1 MFYRQILFI
10 FITLFLMYFQ
20 MNCHGILKTDDLI
33 TRFFRLST
41 QMVVD
46 LCYRYLPEV
55 NGSAATTV
63 RNKMFQ
69 TVDAYVKLISLLVK
83 HSGDPTN
90 MATKINLL
98 NKVLGTFFRF
108 TEIFFIITIC
118 LNFFPYF

>member
-1 MFYRQILFI
+1 
-10 FITLFLMYFQ
+10 MYFQ